1 MSVLSAFV
9 GFLFHLG
16 KILAVSL
23 NDGGRKESFKLS
35 EFMPG
40 AYKVLYVYQI
50 NDGRHDGR
58 LKVGDATYHTSKT
71 LEEIQEEAN
80 ENSPF
85 RNSGFP
91 WSTSEIVDAARKRI
105 DEQTKTADVEYKLL
119 WAVLA
124 VKPDLEV
131 PGRYLSFRDYEIHSV
146 LMRSGVVKS
155 FTRND
160 KKSGEWF
167 EAPIETVK
175 KAFQALIEG
184 RDSIDNS
191 NPTALQIT
199 LRDEQKAA
207 VKETLKVF
215 RKGTVDNPKD
225 FLWNAIM
232 RFGKTLTTYAL
243 VKELDDVSKVLIMT
257 HRPVVLSGWYEDF
270 GKSFDSA
277 SGWKF
282 GSKKEYGESW
292 DKVKNIEKF
301 FYFASIQDL
310 RGSFIDEFEEN
321 GLGDEELSAA
331 LYSKNSELF
340 GTEFDLIVL
349 DESHEGTQTGL
360 AELVNSNLRA
370 KYRLHLSGTPFN
382 IIDGFEGGEVYSW
395 SYTDEQKAS
404 EDWQRRHEA
413 WLEDSSNAYP
423 GDVNPY
429 GKLPRME
436 IRNLWINDIF
446 KNHSAVDPT
455 TTRFNFAKFFE
466 VDRSKLTAGKVYDDF
481 HQFTNV
487 AAIDQLLNHM
497 TANDEHGSLEVE
509 TGSAQ
514 VDHKNWPFSRDN
526 SKRDFAHTFWVVPTV
541 EAAVALHERLNVH
554 PGFSDFAVV
563 NATGDNDGGDALAA
577 VKKAIKENDRTITLS
592 VGKLTTGTTVPEWTA
607 VFMLSNMRSPM
618 LYMQTIFRV
627 KSSGSLADGRQKEVG
642 YVFDFAPDRSLE
654 MISQSVAKTASRVD
668 GYADLTL
675 AEKDNVERAEMEEML
690 KYLPVIS
697 YEGNR
702 FVTANTDKLMRTL
715 HKVYIGRA
723 VDSGFYD
730 PKLFK
735 FDFHGITDEQMEFAN
750 KMVGLIGKSSK
761 DSAIKKMTIAT
772 SRLSEA
778 DKKILDKD
786 RPKRGAPQPE
796 KDAWDEA
803 AQKLSDDRKN
813 GKKIVQLLRGVSARI
828 PMLVFATDV
837 NQTVTLDNLPEIID
851 DESWKEFMPKGFDKE
866 AWDNLKGFFNRPVF
880 EGACDEIRNRVRK
893 IYTLPMIPRIAGI
906 AHIFSIFR
914 NPDKETILTPWSVVN
929 LQVADTLGGLRFVDN
944 DGKWFTKNNLDSE
957 SDPSHTWSEIEDSD
971 GELELDPQWTEVDE
985 DLKKFWDDNY
995 TTALDINS
1003 KTALYP
1009 LYMAAS
1015 LWYRIREEYRSEVGT
1030 IDLKTD
1036 EEIWKEVVE
1045 NQIFVNCRVPYSKSI
1060 AQRVLAGHNDWTVKA
1075 SVIDVL
1081 DIRRKLND
1089 SKIKKEDQKAVW
1101 KWLFNPKN
1109 LHTATE
1115 RANEVLTSENLEEIV
1130 ALAKASNED
1139 KFSVITSNPPYQME
1153 NDSNGATA
1161 VYHHFMNVSQMI
1173 SRSISM
1179 IYPLRWTNGG
1189 QGEGLNEFKEKETIS
1204 KHYSKYFATMNSE
1217 NIFEN
1222 VEIKGG
1228 LNYFLWTLNENPSTS
1243 VYIDGMHEE
1252 RVSLS
1257 NGLDIVILSILGS
1270 KLLSSKILVKNSFAD
1285 NVMPRYWYGS
1295 TLMNESSLRKIQSDD
1310 SVVECFYAPKG
1321 SGVISSIRVKR
1332 DSLSERTLDDYK
1344 VFTLKTAPPL
1354 GWPED
1359 NSRRGRIFVGQPNQ
1373 CVTASFLKVGSFTT
1387 EKEAINCIRYMKTD
1401 FFVFLQTIVS
1411 VTHNA
1416 PRRNYKYIPNVNF
1429 ATGEILDKPGTFLD
1443 FSKPETLDDQL
1454 AKIYNLTEDERN
1466 LMTKD
1471 LKPWK
1476 DKTSVTADM

>member
-1 MSVLSAFV
+1 M
-9 GFLFHLG
+9 
-16 KILAVSL
+16 
-23 NDGGRKESFKLS
+23 N
-35 EFMPG
+35 EFQPG
-40 AYKVLYVYQI
+40 SYKVLYVYQI
-50 NDGRHDGR
+50 NDGKHEGR
-58 LKVGDATYHTSKT
+58 LKVGDATYHTTKT
-71 LEEIQEEAN
+71 LDEIQEEAN
-80 ENSPF
+80 ANSPF
-85 RNSGFP
+85 RNAGFP
-91 WSTSEIVDAARKRI
+91 WSTSEIEAAARKRI
-105 DEQTKTADVEYKLL
+105 DEQTKTADVDYTLV
-119 WAVLA
+119 WSILA

-131 PGRYLSFRDYEIHSV
+131 PGRYLSYRDYEVHSV
-146 LMRSGVVKS
+146 LMRSGFGKS
-155 FTRND
+155 FARND

-167 EAPIETVK
+167 EASIDDVK
-175 KAFQALIEG
+175 NAVTALISG
-184 RDSIDNS
+184 NDSISNTNS
-191 NPTALQIT
+191 SSLQIT

-215 RKGTVDNPKD
+215 RKGSIDDPKD

-257 HRPVVLSGWYEDF
+257 HRPVVLDGWYEDF
-270 GKSFDSA
+270 GKSFDSE
-277 SGWKF
+277 SEWRF
-282 GSKKEYGESW
+282 GSKKKGDSW
-292 DKVKNIEKF
+292 DKVKTAKKF

-310 RGSFIDEFEEN
+310 RGSFADESELE
-321 GLGDEELSAA
+321 GLEGEDLTNA
-331 LYSKNSELF
+331 LFAKNSELF
-340 GTEFDLIVL
+340 GTDFDLVVL

-370 KYRLHLSGTPFN
+370 KYKLHLSGTPFN

-404 EDWQRRHEA
+404 EDWNHKYTE
-413 WLEDSSNAYP
+413 WLANASSEYP

-436 IRNLWINDIF
+436 IRNLWINDLF
-446 KNHSAVDPT
+446 KTHAAVDPT

-466 VDRSKLTAGKVYDDF
+466 VDRSKFTAGKVYDDF

-487 AAIDQLLNHM
+487 AAVDELLNHM
-497 TANDEHGSLEVE
+497 TKNDEHGSLEVE
-509 TGSAQ
+509 TGEAK
-514 VDHKNWPFSRDN
+514 VDHRNWPFSRDN

-554 PGFSDFAVV
+554 PGFSDFTVV

-627 KSSGSLADGRQKEVG
+627 KSSGSLADGRQKDVG

-654 MISQSVAKTASRVD
+654 MISQSVAKTASRRP

-675 AEKDNVERAEMEEML
+675 AEKDEVEREEMEEML

-702 FVTANTDKLMRTL
+702 FIKADTSKLMQTL
-715 HKVYIGRA
+715 HKVYINRA
-723 VDSGFYD
+723 VDTGFYD

-735 FDFHGITDEQMEFAN
+735 FDFHGITAEQMEFAN
-750 KMVGLIGKSSK
+750 KMVEVIGKSSK
-761 DSAIKKMTIAT
+761 DSAVKKMTISE

-778 DKKILDKD
+778 DKKLLDKGKPE
-786 RPKRGAPQPE
+786 RNSPQPE

-866 AWDNLKGFFNRPVF
+866 AWENLKGFFNRPVF
-880 EGACDEIRNRVRK
+880 EGACEEIRNRVRK
-893 IYTLPMIPRIAGI
+893 IYTLSMIPRIAGI
-906 AHIFSIFR
+906 AHLFSTFR
-914 NPDKETILTPWSVVN
+914 NPDRETILTPWSVVN
-929 LQVADTLGGLRFVDN
+929 RQVADTLGGLRFVDN
-944 DGKWFTKNNLDSE
+944 DGRWFTKSNLD
-957 SDPSHTWSEIEDSD
+957 DKLTPAHTWEEIEDSN
-971 GELELDPQWTEVDE
+971 GELELSPKWIDVDD
-985 DLKKFWDDNY
+985 DLQNFWKNDY

-1009 LYMAAS
+1009 LYVAAS
-1015 LWYRIREEYRSEVGT
+1015 LWYRIHEEYRSEVGT
-1030 IDLKTD
+1030 IDLETD
-1036 EEIWKEVVE
+1036 EAIWKEIVE
-1045 NQIFVNCRVPYSKSI
+1045 NQVFVNCRVPYSRSI
-1060 AQRVLAGHNDWTVKA
+1060 AQRVLAGYNGWSVTA
-1075 SVIDVL
+1075 SVVDVL

-1089 SKIKKEDQKAVW
+1089 SKVKKEDQKAVW

-1130 ALAKASNED
+1130 ALAKAQSVKED
-1139 KFSVITSNPPYQME
+1139 GFAAITSNPPYQIE
-1153 NDSNGATA
+1153 IEGNLRSIAI
-1161 VYHHFMNVSQMI
+1161 YHHFMEVSQLVGDHV
-1173 SRSISM
+1173 SM
-1179 IYPLRWTNGG
+1179 IYPSRWTQGG
-1189 QGEGLNEFKEKETIS
+1189 FGEGLHEFQTRELS
-1204 KHYSKYFATMNSE
+1204 SSNYSKYYDFSSSE
-1217 NIFEN
+1217 EIFPDAS
-1222 VEIKGG
+1222 IAGG
-1228 LNYFLWTLNENPSTS
+1228 LNYFLWSKNKKEP
-1243 VYIDGMHEE
+1243 
-1252 RVSLS
+1252 
-1257 NGLDIVILSILGS
+1257 GLDYYYDGAFIRKDFISDNLIHVRDPEFSSIL
-1270 KLLSSKILVKNSFAD
+1270 KKISVKNSFSDIVA
-1285 NVMPRYWYGS
+1285 NRRHYGEAVRRYQ
-1295 TLMNESSLRKIQSDD
+1295 EIEEASSSIDGVK
-1310 SVVECFYAPKG
+1310 VYYTKPG
-1321 SGVISSIRVKR
+1321 SGVISRK
-1332 DSLSERTLDDYK
+1332 LSEIVTDKK
-1344 VFTLKTAPPL
+1344 VNDWKLLVSKTANRVSGLAYPRPDRAFIAEPNSL
-1354 GWPED
+1354 GSD
-1359 NSRRGRIFVGQPNQ
+1359 
-1373 CVTASFLKVGSFTT
+1373 SFLKIGSFST
-1387 EKEAINCIRYMKTD
+1387 EGEAINCLMYLKTN
-1401 FFVFLQTIVS
+1401 L
-1411 VTHNA
+1411 VTKLFAVITPSQNTTS
-1416 PRRNYKYIPNVNF
+1416 RNYALIPNVDF
-1429 ATGEILDKPGTFLD
+1429 ATGEILDKPGTCLD
-1443 FSKPETLDDQL
+1443 FSNPETLDDQL